1 MAREPADQ
9 QSSKVR
15 FEPIDVPPLLPL
27 WLGAGLGGCVIL
39 VLLGIMLG
47 YPLADSQQYRGP
59 MQPLPPAPRLQVAPA
74 EDLERYQA
82 AKEQELHNGEV
93 PVEAAIRATAQQ
105 GWGPP
110 K

>member
-1 MAREPADQ
+1 MARGPADQ

-27 WLGAGLGGCVIL
+27 WLAAGLGGCVIL
-39 VLLGIMLG
+39 VLLAILLA
-47 YPLADSQQYRGP
+47 YPLADRQQYRGP
-59 MQPLPPAPRLQVAPA
+59 MQPLPAAPRLQVAPG

-82 AKEQELHNGEV
+82 AKERELRKTGV
-93 PVEAAIRATAQQ
+93 PLEAAMRATAEQ